1 MPHKIGL
8 GTACLHI
15 RAGFYLVIGALMF
28 PLLTPTSQRPF
39 KTRGPKQVIAML
51 TKSVITVGIKGSCQ
65 VDLLPSGGLALNLT
79 ALGQHCP
86 STVTS

>member
-1 MPHKIGL
+1 MD
-8 GTACLHI
+8 T
-15 RAGFYLVIGALMF
+15 
-28 PLLTPTSQRPF
+28 Q
-39 KTRGPKQVIAML
+39 
-51 TKSVITVGIKGSCQ
+51 SVITVSIKGACQ